1 MTYDFPKQSVAQ
13 SKSFLRYIALRK
25 IYPMHHIRCTRE
37 GLPGARRRVYLW
49 GLRYTKGRSDRV
61 VRERRSG
68 HRLYRVH
75 SLQHRIE
82 SLHQGV
88 SRRYLQEGFPVTA

>member
-1 MTYDFPKQSVAQ
+1 MTYDFPKHCAAQ
-13 SKSFLRYIALRK
+13 SKSFLRYITLRK
-25 IYPMHHIRCTRE
+25 IYPTHRIRCTRE

-49 GLRYTKGRSDRV
+49 GLRCTEGRSDRV
-61 VRERRSG
+61 VGERRSG

-82 SLHQGV
+82 SLHQRV
-88 SRRYLQEGFPVTA
+88 SRRNLQEGFPVTA